1 MSCGDIIKLIN
12 IDNIF
17 DVELRRFEMATD
29 LKTLVTKARR
39 TEAAR
44 FAFHYYRRQHGG
56 HVRRVNG
63 LHYALAQHHANL
75 NSKTKS

>member
-12 IDNIF
+12 KDNIF
-17 DVELRRFEMATD
+17 DMELRRFEMATA

-44 FAFHYYRRQHGG
+44 FAFHY
-56 HVRRVNG
+56 
-63 LHYALAQHHANL
+63 
-75 NSKTKS
+75 